1 MDMLLSKGD
10 IMKALGMTR
19 NVDSALPHPFVVEI
33 TKKTDIRYDEVCSN
47 FVMDYTVNSW
57 GQFTPITKEGIYI
70 LKVIN
75 ALMEM
80 EIPYPEK
87 VFNLVTG
94 LIETVETV

>member
-47 FVMDYTVNSW
+47 FVMDYTTNSW
-57 GQFTPITKEGIYI
+57 GQFTPITKKGIS
-70 LKVIN
+70 LLEKIN
-75 ALMEM
+75 ILMEM
-80 EIPYPEK
+80 EIPNPEK
-87 VFNLVTG
+87 VFNLKTG
-94 LIETVETV
+94 MVETV